1 MRPPSWSRRRISPID
16 ALCDGVRLRRP
27 HRRLHDPDATA
38 AEDLVE
44 GAAVLAIAV
53 TDQETRALVG
63 EVEAEVARLLGD
75 PGARWVSRAAGQP
88 DAPARVR
95 DKDQHVIPAQEHT
108 LDREEVARDDARCL
122 DAQEFAPA
130 RT

>member
-1 MRPPSWSRRRISPID
+1 MRPLAVVVVD
-16 ALCDGVRLRRP
+16 ADTQHAFEMTAVQDQQPVQTFGAHASNEALRNCVRLRRP
-27 HRRLHDPDATA
+27 HRRLHDPDALA

-44 GAAVLAIAV
+44 GAAVLAVAV

-63 EVEAEVARLLGD
+63 EVEGEVARLLGD

-95 DKDQHVIPAQEHT
+95 DKE
-108 LDREEVARDDARCL
+108 
-122 DAQEFAPA
+122 
-130 RT
+130 

>member
-1 MRPPSWSRRRISPID
+1 MPKLASRPQIVDFSARAPNF
-16 ALCDGVRLRRP
+16 G
-27 HRRLHDPDATA
+27 TA
-38 AEDLVE
+38 Q
-44 GAAVLAIAV
+44 AAGLAIAV

-95 DKDQHVIPAQEHT
+95 DKEQHVLPAQEHT